1 VWGDRAARHIL
12 NNRREPIEDA
22 RVPGWVYRGDVDP
35 DPALIEGDM
44 TTIRNVM
51 WHYVGL
57 VRTADRLA
65 RAQRELRH
73 LWHEIEDFYRKTRL
87 NDQLIGL
94 RNAVQVARMVTYA
107 ALRNGVSRG
116 AHYRADAPEEAAV
129 MTEKVR
135 G

>member
-1 VWGDRAARHIL
+1 
-12 NNRREPIEDA
+12 
-22 RVPGWVYRGDVDP
+22 
-35 DPALIEGDM
+35 LIEGDM

-73 LWHEIEDFYRKTRL
+73 LWHEVEDFYRKTRL
-87 NDQLIGL
+87 NDQLIAL

-107 ALRNGVSRG
+107 AMRNKVSRG
-116 AHYRADAPEEAAV
+116 AHYRADLTAELAEIA
-129 MTEKVR
+129 EKV
-135 G
+135 